1 MERSHSL
8 HHSFTAW
15 ACLLLLGHLHGMVKP
30 LPCFLR
36 IGIQKWPPYWKM
48 GNLAC
53 QFTVQQQV
61 GRMGVWSKGKEVGA
75 KYWHHWT
82 VLHLHPMLFFYAEK
96 ERNAP
101 VLLGRCLHSPKME
114 VEIRGSHPSP
124 RKGSSCQLRAPA
136 SFQTTASSS
145 CRRQELIARSC
156 SFSTMY
162 TYA

>member
-8 HHSFTAW
+8 HPSFTAW
-15 ACLLLLGHLHGMVKP
+15 ACLLLLGHSHGMVKP
-30 LPCFLR
+30 LPCFLW

-61 GRMGVWSKGKEVGA
+61 GRMGVRSKGKEVGA
-75 KYWHHWT
+75 KYWHRWT
-82 VLHLHPMLFFYAEK
+82 VLHLHPMSFFHAEK

-114 VEIRGSHPSP
+114 VSGSREQGQPSEP
-124 RKGSSCQLRAPA
+124 SERKQPPA
-136 SFQTTASSS
+136 VSTSIFSNNGFLLLEAARVDSQPGLAAS
-145 CRRQELIARSC
+145 
-156 SFSTMY
+156 
-162 TYA
+162 